1 MTDQIY
7 INATE
12 PIFGAQLGPT
22 LVTVHSPEKCA
33 GDVCCIHNPT
43 NHHMITWRQNWRG
56 DKGMMERFCPHGIG
70 HPDPDDLRVRTTP
83 GVGVHGCDGCCRPP
97 IEGSE

>member
-1 MTDQIY
+1 MTDWIY
-7 INATE
+7 IDASE
-12 PIFGAQLGPT
+12 PVFGAQAGPT
-22 LVTVHSPEKCA
+22 LLNVHGPKECA
-33 GDVCCIHNPT
+33 GEVCCIHNPT
-43 NHHMITWRQNWRG
+43 NHHMIAWRQNWRG
-56 DKGMMERFCPHGIG
+56 DKGMMERLCPHGVG